1 MALKGEK
8 YLYFRSDATLANDDD
23 AAAGSNTYPLSSFL
37 GMESVGDSTIQLFFT
52 GKHNS
57 YASGHDD
64 ATFGINDSVVI
75 TISTANNQKA
85 VMKGL
90 VEAFNNAKG
99 SFLVVADDHAGEYLV
114 GDIASVANF
123 TVIADNA

>member
-1 MALKGEK
+1 MEK
-8 YLYFRSDATLANDDD
+8 YLYFRSDPTAANDDD

-37 GMESVGDSTIQLFFT
+37 GMESVGNSTLELFFK

-57 YASGHDD
+57 YAAGHDD

-75 TISTANNQKA
+75 TITTANNQKA
-85 VMKGL
+85 VMQGL
-90 VEAFNNAKG
+90 VEQFAK
-99 SFLVVADDHAGEYLV
+99 SRDEFIVVADDQAGEYAHS
-114 GDIASVANF
+114 DIASVAKF

>member
-37 GMESVGDSTIQLFFT
+37 GMESVGDSTIELFFT

-57 YASGHDD
+57 FAGG
-64 ATFGINDSVVI
+64 ATTATLGVNDSVVI

-123 TVIADNA
+123 NVIADHA

>member
-23 AAAGSNTYPLSSFL
+23 AAGGSNTYPLSTFR
-37 GMESVGDSTIQLFFT
+37 GMESTSDTTLTLYFDGKVNFHGDGTANVDNLADT
-52 GKHNS
+52 
-57 YASGHDD
+57 
-64 ATFGINDSVVI
+64 VVL

-114 GDIASVANF
+114 GDIASVGDF
-123 TVIADNA
+123 TVVAAQA

>member
-23 AAAGSNTYPLSSFL
+23 AAAGSNTYPLSAFR
-37 GMESVGDSTIQLFFT
+37 GMESTSDTTLTLYFDGKVNFHGDGSAANADNLADT
-52 GKHNS
+52 
-57 YASGHDD
+57 
-64 ATFGINDSVVI
+64 VVL

-85 VMKGL
+85 VMQGL

-99 SFLVVADDHAGEYLV
+99 SFLVVADDHASEYFV
-114 GDIASVANF
+114 GDIASVGNF
-123 TVIADNA
+123 TVQAAKA

>member
-37 GMESVGDSTIQLFFT
+37 GMESVGDTTIQMFFK

-85 VMKGL
+85 VMKAL
-90 VEAFNNAKG
+90 VETFNNAKG
-99 SFLVVADDHAGEYLV
+99 SFLVVADDHSKEYLV

>member
-23 AAAGSNTYPLSSFL
+23 AANGSNTYPLSAFR
-37 GMESVGDSTIQLFFT
+37 GMESTSDTTLTLYFDGKVNFHGDGTANADNLADT
-52 GKHNS
+52 
-57 YASGHDD
+57 
-64 ATFGINDSVVI
+64 VVL

-85 VMKGL
+85 VMQGL

-123 TVIADNA
+123 TVIADHA

>member
-23 AAAGSNTYPLSSFL
+23 AANGSNTYPLSAFR
-37 GMESVGDSTIQLFFT
+37 GMESTSDTTLTLYFDGKVNFHGDGTANADNLADT
-52 GKHNS
+52 
-57 YASGHDD
+57 
-64 ATFGINDSVVI
+64 VVL

-85 VMKGL
+85 VMQGL

-99 SFLVVADDHAGEYLV
+99 SFLVVADDHASEYLV
-114 GDIASVANF
+114 GDIASVGNF
-123 TVIADNA
+123 TVAPAQA

>member
-23 AAAGSNTYPLSSFL
+23 AANGSNTYPLSAFR
-37 GMESVGDSTIQLFFT
+37 GMESTSDTTLTLYFDGKVNFHGDGTANADNLADT
-52 GKHNS
+52 
-57 YASGHDD
+57 
-64 ATFGINDSVVI
+64 VVL

-90 VEAFNNAKG
+90 VESFNNAKG
-99 SFLVVADDHAGEYLV
+99 SFLVVADDHASEYLV
-114 GDIASVANF
+114 ADIASVGNF
-123 TVIADNA
+123 TVQAAQA

>member
-1 MALKGEK
+1 MEK

-23 AAAGSNTYPLSSFL
+23 AAAGSNIYPLSSFL
-37 GMESVGDSTIQLFFT
+37 GMESTGNNTFELFFK

-75 TISTANNQKA
+75 TTTTANNQKT
-85 VMKGL
+85 VMKAL
-90 VEAFNNAKG
+90 VELFANSRSKFI
-99 SFLVVADDHAGEYLV
+99 VVADDHAAEYAV
-114 GDIASVANF
+114 SGIDSVANF
-123 TVIADNA
+123 SVSAAQA

>member
-1 MALKGEK
+1 MAEK
-8 YLYFRSDATLANDDD
+8 YLYFRSDATAANDDD

-37 GMESVGDSTIQLFFT
+37 GMESTGNNTLQLFFK

-57 YASGHDD
+57 YAAGHDD

-75 TISTANNQKA
+75 TTTTANNQKII
-85 VMKGL
+85 MQTL
-90 VEAFNNAKG
+90 SEAFVHSKQ
-99 SFLVVADDHAGEYLV
+99 SFIVVADDQTGDYLHS
-114 GDIASVANF
+114 DIASVGDF